1 MGESSCE
8 KQRGE
13 GYFGGGGGGVVG
25 EENQD

>member
-13 GYFGGGGGGVVG
+13 GYFWGGGGGVVG